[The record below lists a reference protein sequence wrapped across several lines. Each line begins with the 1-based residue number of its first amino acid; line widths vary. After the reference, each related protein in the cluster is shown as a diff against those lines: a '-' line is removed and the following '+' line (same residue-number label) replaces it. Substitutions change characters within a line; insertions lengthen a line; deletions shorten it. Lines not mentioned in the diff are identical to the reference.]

1 MSAIVARFTGPDKL
15 GDCSSYPYF
24 RLIVIVLLGKTI
36 DPLGKAMYLLG
47 KVMYLFGKV
56 MYLFGKVMYLF
67 GKAFTKRRAALP
79 STFDDLARLT
89 STPYFAADRAIWSRQ
104 QVREWK

>member
-56 MYLFGKVMYLF
+56 MYLFGK
-67 GKAFTKRRAALP
+67 AFTKRRAALP

>member
-47 KVMYLFGKV
+47 KVMYLFGK
-56 MYLFGKVMYLF
+56 
-67 GKAFTKRRAALP
+67 AFTKRRAALP